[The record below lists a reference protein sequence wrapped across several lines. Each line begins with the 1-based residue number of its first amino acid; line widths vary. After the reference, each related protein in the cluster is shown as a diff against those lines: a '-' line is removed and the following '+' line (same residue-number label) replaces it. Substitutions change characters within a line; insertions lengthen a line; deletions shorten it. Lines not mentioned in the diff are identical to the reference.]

1 MTELNI
7 LISGGAG
14 FIGSH
19 LARVLVSRGH
29 AVTIMDNFSPQ
40 IHGETPDLSHLPEAV
55 RIIRG
60 DVRNRADWQA
70 AIEGQ
75 TAVVHLAADT
85 GTGQSMYEIDRY
97 SDVNIGGTAKLLDL
111 LSNQPHKITRLVVAS
126 SRAIYGEGKH
136 QCPEHGIVYPGP
148 RTEDAMAAGDFSVKC
163 PICCADTQPLA
174 TDEDSRIH
182 PSSVYGITKQVQEQ
196 LILTVGK
203 ALGIPA
209 VALRYQNVYGPGQSL
224 KNPYTGILS
233 IFSTRLRN
241 GHGLLVFEDGRESR
255 DFVYI
260 DDVIAATV
268 LAVEKPLDASL
279 GTSPAFALNVGSGV
293 RTDVE
298 TVARTLK
305 SALNAS
311 GDIRVTGNFRVGDI
325 RDNYA
330 DLSRVRAVL
339 GFEPRVD
346 FVSGI
351 ARFVDWVQRQD
362 VSADGF
368 DRSIAELKAK
378 GLYR

>member
-1 MTELNI
+1 MKNQNI

-19 LARVLVSRGH
+19 LARALIAREH

-40 IHGETPDLSHLPEAV
+40 IHGTTPDLSNLPKEARV
-55 RIIRG
+55 LRG
-60 DVRNRADWQA
+60 DVRNTADWEEA
-70 AIEGQ
+70 LKGQ
-75 TAVVHLAADT
+75 TAVVHFAAET
-85 GTGQSMYEIDRY
+85 GTGQSMYEIERY
-97 SDVNIGGTAKLLDL
+97 TDVNVGGTAKLLDL
-111 LSNQPHKITRLVVAS
+111 LANQPHQITRLVVAS

-148 RTEDAMAAGDFSVKC
+148 RTEKAMATGDFSVKC
-163 PICCADTQPLA
+163 PICAADTQPLA
-174 TDEDSRIH
+174 TDENSRIH

-203 ALGIPA
+203 ALGIPS

-233 IFSTRLRN
+233 IFSTLLRN
-241 GHGLLVFEDGRESR
+241 GRGITVFEDGRESR

-260 DDVIAATV
+260 DDVVAATA
-268 LAVEKPLDASL
+268 LAIENPVDAAHGASL
-279 GTSPAFALNVGSGV
+279 NFALNVGSGI

-298 TVARTLK
+298 TVAQTLK
-305 SALNAS
+305 SALDAP
-311 GDIRVTGNFRVGDI
+311 GEIRITGNFRLGDI

-330 DLSRVRAVL
+330 SLSQVREVL
-339 GFEPRVD
+339 GCEPKVD
-346 FVSGI
+346 FATGI
-351 ARFVDWVQRQD
+351 ARFVDWVQSQD
-362 VSADGF
+362 VSSDGF

-378 GLYR
+378 GFYR